1 MSSFFDE
8 ASLVMIPSG
17 YKDQKVYSVKPL
29 DGSGDLT
36 FSRASSATRVA
47 SNGLIE
53 KVRTNLVL
61 QSETFDNASWTKLN
75 SATVTANTSVAPD
88 GTTTADT
95 LTLTTNI
102 SSSIA
107 QTITTVSELTFS
119 VYAKVASGTKNFRL
133 RFDRPSVISSADF
146 TATTTWQR
154 FTFTATT
161 TGSGSVYIINDST
174 GTAGDLIIWG
184 AQLETGD
191 IATDYIATT
200 TAAVSVGPVSG
211 LPRLDYLNSSCPRL
225 LLEPQRTNIAL
236 FSEQFDNADYVK
248 SNTTVTANATTSP
261 DGYAN
266 ADKLI
271 PTATSGFHSVDILP
285 SVIVTTYTLSVFAKA
300 GEYSKIALLT
310 NNRGSNMARGFD
322 LTNGTTF
329 ANDFGYSEPTS
340 FAITNYG
347 NGWYRCSI
355 TYPKTSTGTSGN
367 GIAVVNDAG
376 ATTFA
381 GNGTDGLFVYGFQME
396 LAASYPS
403 SYIPTLSTSVTR
415 VADSASK
422 TGIAS
427 LIGQTEGTIYA
438 EFTAFGGFTTS
449 RVVINLNSGG
459 TVDFVAAFYLN
470 EIFNARIRANGG
482 SLISVTKSGLAEGTH
497 KVAVAY
503 AANDLTMYIDGVLVG
518 QNTGASVSFASP
530 LNEVAIGENPTGAEQ
545 LGGTVSQ
552 ALVFPTRLTNAQ
564 LAELTTL

>member
-53 KVRTNLVL
+53 KVRTNLLL
-61 QSETFDNASWTKLN
+61 QSNTFSSASWNKTNTTLTSGQPDKDGGTNAWRVQFTGGAADSHIFQAITNQLNTGSIFVKGTAGETILFGVRASVGSGTLTTFSGSWQRITDSNATNGFFVISDYN
-75 SATVTANTSVAPD
+75 SATATDFLIMN
-88 GTTTADT
+88 
-95 LTLTTNI
+95 
-102 SSSIA
+102 A
-107 QTITTVSELTFS
+107 QVE
-119 VYAKVASGTKNFRL
+119 
-133 RFDRPSVISSADF
+133 
-146 TATTTWQR
+146 
-154 FTFTATT
+154 
-161 TGSGSVYIINDST
+161 
-174 GTAGDLIIWG
+174 AG
-184 AQLETGD
+184 A
-191 IATDYIATT
+191 IATDYIPTT
-200 TAAVSVGPVSG
+200 TTAVSVGPVSG
-211 LPRLDYLNSSCPRL
+211 LPRLDYLGSTCPRL

-236 FSEQFDNADYVK
+236 FSEQFDNAAHVK
-248 SNTTVTANATTSP
+248 TNNTVTANATTSP

-329 ANDFGYSEPTS
+329 ANDFGYTEPTS

-396 LAASYPS
+396 SAASYPS

-415 VADSASK
+415 LADTAIK
-422 TGIAS
+422 TGISS
-427 LIGQTEGTIYA
+427 LIGQTEGTVFVEFNSSNVAGSSNTIFGISNGTTLSRALIYLTSNRIDGQLRDA
-438 EFTAFGGFTTS
+438 GVTQAGFAGVTMAANTTYKCAIAYKAND
-449 RVVINLNSGG
+449 VTFYINGTQIGTDTDATIPAMSDVRFDSGG
-459 TVDFVAAFYLN
+459 
-470 EIFNARIRANGG
+470 GG
-482 SLISVTKSGLAEGTH
+482 IPCDVP
-497 KVAVAY
+497 
-503 AANDLTMYIDGVLVG
+503 I
-518 QNTGASVSFASP
+518 
-530 LNEVAIGENPTGAEQ
+530 
-545 LGGTVSQ
+545 SQ
-552 ALVFPTRLTNAQ
+552 ALVFKTRLTNAQ